1 MALIK
6 TVVAGKT
13 VLIDSSTIGGAN
25 VVLQNVTCDASVA
38 VGNAVRMNSGG
49 TAINALAD
57 STANANVIGVVES
70 KSTSVLC
77 NIRVLG
83 VTEGAIFAGLDVTKK
98 YFLSDAV
105 AGTMVTTPPTA
116 SGSVILKIGQPFSAT
131 ALLVLVGEG
140 IVRA

>member
-1 MALIK
+1 
-6 TVVAGKT
+6 
-13 VLIDSSTIGGAN
+13 
-25 VVLQNVTCDASVA
+25 VA

-98 YFLSDAV
+98 YFLSDSV